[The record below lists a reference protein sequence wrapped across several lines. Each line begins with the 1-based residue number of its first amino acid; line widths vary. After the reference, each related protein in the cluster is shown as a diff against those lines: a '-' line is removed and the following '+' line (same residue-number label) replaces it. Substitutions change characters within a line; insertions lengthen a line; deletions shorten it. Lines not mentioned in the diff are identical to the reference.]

1 MTATDRFS
9 FSLAEL
15 AAVDLF
21 LSEVRAEI
29 FRARRK
35 FPSSD
40 AATVALTEETGEL
53 AKACMEESIER
64 VRAEAV
70 QVASTAMRI
79 ALEGDVTLDGVRVR
93 RGQIPFAEIFGTGP
107 SHEG

>member
-1 MTATDRFS
+1 
-9 FSLAEL
+9 
-15 AAVDLF
+15 
-21 LSEVRAEI
+21 
-29 FRARRK
+29 
-35 FPSSD
+35 
-40 AATVALTEETGEL
+40 
-53 AKACMEESIER
+53 MEESIER